1 MQPGSIVLT
10 HREIVCFT
18 FSQELE
24 GPFFQVLTSYLLIG
38 GAAASFVLFWLAG
51 ESKRSTPPK
60 CLPNAHP
67 PPLLSDFFHPL
78 TPACRIIR
86 AIVLRACA
94 RARACA
100 SPPRYIA
107 STARNGLLS
116 VSIRDHCGL
125 PTARVSR
132 ARVCSFLPV
141 THSRTITGA
150 RPMRMSECVPCR
162 AVLCLC
168 VCVVRACARAF
179 V

>member
-94 RARACA
+94 CACARKSSTMHCKHHVKRAAVRVDSRPLRAPNRARVARACVFIPA
-100 SPPRYIA
+100 SYPFANNHR
-107 STARNGLLS
+107 
-116 VSIRDHCGL
+116 
-125 PTARVSR
+125 R
-132 ARVCSFLPV
+132 APHAYV
-141 THSRTITGA
+141 
-150 RPMRMSECVPCR
+150 
-162 AVLCLC
+162 
-168 VCVVRACARAF
+168 
-179 V
+179 